1 MKLAS
6 SQEEGYVPAAEMPI
20 KKLEFT
26 PHKNAANVQSVAASS
41 KTPAVNGTSSSL
53 PKIGESLSEESI
65 PTGGSVVEPIKVFLR
80 LRPLP
85 SDYSGEGSITVVDD
99 NTVGLSNVALAK
111 DDSDRFMDKAD
122 QDKYKFSRVFG
133 PDTRQITVH
142 EETTAPL
149 VNGLFQGQNGL
160 VFAYGPTNSG
170 KTFTIQG
177 GKDES
182 AGLLPRTLEALYGTI
197 AERSKRESLN
207 EDWTVWVTY
216 MEIYNENVY
225 DLLEQPPDKMKGESR
240 KVFCQT
246 RVLSIHF

>member
-111 DDSDRFMDKAD
+111 DDSDRFLDKAD